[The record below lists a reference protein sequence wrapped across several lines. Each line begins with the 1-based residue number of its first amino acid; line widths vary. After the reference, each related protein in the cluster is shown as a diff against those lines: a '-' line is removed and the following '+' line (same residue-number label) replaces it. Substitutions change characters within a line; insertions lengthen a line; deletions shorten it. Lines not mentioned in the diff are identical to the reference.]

1 MHMGKGSNIQILYQ
15 DNIDR
20 QTQNTHINE
29 VGCVSL
35 CSSCRL
41 LENGRLI
48 YQKLL
53 LRQFRVSQKAILIK
67 LYGASK
73 NLLIV
78 DCCY

>member
-41 LENGRLI
+41 LENRRLI
-48 YQKLL
+48 PKA
-53 LRQFRVSQKAILIK
+53 FVKTVSCVTK
-67 LYGASK
+67 SHF
-73 NLLIV
+73 
-78 DCCY
+78 D